1 MGGWGRLGTSSL
13 SILASIP
20 LLSGTVS
27 ANPIASPF
35 DYTIEIAYVNYPI
48 NGLILLA
55 LYLLIT
61 PNGPN
66 FVQMRPIKQTV
77 LFLSVVGTISF
88 TGAIVDSMAYTT
100 MSLPVFLFACTII
113 GFIVAI
119 VSVRYLR
126 MNLEDGVKVGIVF
139 LFVNLMMWSAEASDL
154 FHNATWE
161 YPGTI
166 SVMYILLI
174 VVVSFVI
181 VIKRRKPSPSE
192 DYRLDTWS
200 SLPSDHQIDDNKPQ
214 WSSDTDVLVLE
225 AFTVALIT
233 FLIVYFSYGFF
244 LE

>member
-1 MGGWGRLGTSSL
+1 M
-13 SILASIP
+13 IP

-35 DYTIEIAYVNYPI
+35 DYAIEIAYVNYPI

-66 FVQMRPIKQTV
+66 FVQMGPIKHTV

-100 MSLPVFLFACTII
+100 MSLPVFLFACATI
-113 GFIVAI
+113 GLIVAI

-126 MNLEDGVKVGIVF
+126 MDLEDGAKVVIVF
-139 LFVNLMMWSAEASDL
+139 FFVNLMMWSAIASDL
-154 FHNATWE
+154 FMDAAWD
-161 YPGTI
+161 YPTI
-166 SVMYILLI
+166 IFLVYILLL
-174 VVVSFVI
+174 VVVSLVI
-181 VIKRRKPSPSE
+181 VIKRRKPLPSE

-200 SLPSDHQIDDNKPQ
+200 SLPSDHQMDDNEPKR
-214 WSSDTDVLVLE
+214 
-225 AFTVALIT
+225 
-233 FLIVYFSYGFF
+233 
-244 LE
+244 

>member
-35 DYTIEIAYVNYPI
+35 DYSLEIAYVNYPI

-66 FVQMRPIKQTV
+66 FVQMRPIKHIV

-126 MNLEDGVKVGIVF
+126 MDLEDGVKVGIVF

-154 FHNATWE
+154 FLAQHGKTQE
-161 YPGTI
+161 
-166 SVMYILLI
+166 
-174 VVVSFVI
+174 
-181 VIKRRKPSPSE
+181 PS
-192 DYRLDTWS
+192 L
-200 SLPSDHQIDDNKPQ
+200 
-214 WSSDTDVLVLE
+214 
-225 AFTVALIT
+225 
-233 FLIVYFSYGFF
+233 
-244 LE
+244 

>member
-35 DYTIEIAYVNYPI
+35 DYAIEIAYVNYPI

-66 FVQMRPIKQTV
+66 FVQMGPIKHAV

-100 MSLPVFLFACTII
+100 MSLPVFLIACAII
-113 GFIVAI
+113 GLIVAI

-126 MNLEDGVKVGIVF
+126 MDLEDGAKVGIVF
-139 LFVNLMMWSAEASDL
+139 FFVNFMMWSAMASDL
-154 FHNATWE
+154 FLDIAWDF
-161 YPGTI
+161 PGTLCG
-166 SVMYILLI
+166 VYILLL

-181 VIKRRKPSPSE
+181 IIKRSKRSPSE

-200 SLPSDHQIDDNKPQ
+200 SLPSDHQMDDNEPKR
-214 WSSDTDVLVLE
+214 SSDADGLVFE
-225 AFTVALIT
+225 SFTVALIT
-233 FLIVYFSYGFF
+233 LLIMFFSFIFYFW
-244 LE
+244 